1 MRAYVSP
8 ANTMTSVGLAAGFGA
23 LLLAAEGRLGWAAA
37 AIAVAAVLDL
47 LDGPVAR
54 RSGRDDRFGAEL
66 DSLTDLVAFAVA
78 PAILLYEAA
87 AGTPPVVA
95 AAGSLVFVLAGAFR
109 LARFP
114 LLQCTDRFAGLPTP
128 PSGLLLAVASLAV
141 PAAGILVL
149 AVALALLMVSTT
161 PFPTLGGAV
170 RLVTGRRRAART
182 DPALTAPP
190 SPLAAEPVPLAPA
203 AVADAAGLPGP
214 KRERPRRRPALR
226 VRVPRA
232 RAMRAARRARR
243 LEREGLLSG
252 ADGRD

>member
-1 MRAYVSP
+1 MRTYASP
-8 ANTMTSVGLAAGFGA
+8 ANAMTAVGLASGFGA

-54 RSGRDDRFGAEL
+54 RCAKDDRFGAEL

-78 PAILLYEAA
+78 PAILVYEAA
-87 AGTPPVVA
+87 DAAPGAVAVA
-95 AAGSLVFVLAGAFR
+95 ASLVFVLAGAFR

-114 LLQCTDRFAGLPTP
+114 LLQCKDRFAGLPTP
-128 PSGLLLAVASLAV
+128 PSGLLLALASLAV
-141 PAAGILVL
+141 PAAGVLAL

-161 PFPTLGGAV
+161 PFPTLGGAL
-170 RLVTGRRRAART
+170 RLVAGRRTREAEPSLA
-182 DPALTAPP
+182 APP
-190 SPLAAEPVPLAPA
+190 VPAPAVAPAPLAPA
-203 AVADAAGLPGP
+203 AVADAVGLTGS
-214 KRERPRRRPALR
+214 KRQRPRRRPALR

-252 ADGRD
+252 DPRN

>member
-1 MRAYVSP
+1 MSP
-8 ANTMTSVGLAAGFGA
+8 ANAMTSVGLAAGFGA
-23 LLLAAEGRLGWAAA
+23 LLFAAEGRPGWAVA

-54 RSGRDDRFGAEL
+54 RSKKDDRFGAEL
-66 DSLTDLVAFAVA
+66 DSLTDLVAFGVA
-78 PAILLYEAA
+78 PAVLLYGAA
-87 AGTPPVVA
+87 AEAPAALA
-95 AAGSLVFVLAGAFR
+95 AAGSLAFVLAGAWR

-128 PSGLLLAVASLAV
+128 PSGLLLALASLAV
-141 PAAGILVL
+141 PALGVLAL

-161 PFPTLGGAV
+161 PFPTLGGFV
-170 RLVTGRRRAART
+170 RLVSGRRAARAQS
-182 DPALTAPP
+182 PLTAPP
-190 SPLAAEPVPLAPA
+190 APAGAPGPAPAAIAPA

-214 KRERPRRRPALR
+214 ERPRARRRRPALR

-243 LEREGLLSG
+243 LERQGLMSG
-252 ADGRD
+252 ADARD